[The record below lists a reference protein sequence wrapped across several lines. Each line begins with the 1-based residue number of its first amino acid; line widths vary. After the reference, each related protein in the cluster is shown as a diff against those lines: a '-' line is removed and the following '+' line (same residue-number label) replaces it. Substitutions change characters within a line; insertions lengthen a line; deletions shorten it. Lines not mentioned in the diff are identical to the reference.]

1 MENVRITESDNKQI
15 DEDDRQDT
23 LTEDSVDTVDGVT
36 VSRMEALEEE
46 NDVIC
51 DSLDIWCPQRISSTE
66 KALREVEDVLNKLDN
81 CEKLFPSSRI
91 LVANNEAW
99 RDKEFKARVKAW
111 MNILQ

>member
-51 DSLDIWCPQRISSTE
+51 DSLDIWLLYLSDLNCLSS
-66 KALREVEDVLNKLDN
+66 VL
-81 CEKLFPSSRI
+81 FVPI
-91 LVANNEAW
+91 L
-99 RDKEFKARVKAW
+99 K
-111 MNILQ
+111 